1 MKKLENKVAI
11 VTGGARDIG
20 RAVSLKLASE
30 GAKVVVNYFDNK
42 EDAEA
47 TQKMIADMGAE
58 SIIVQGD
65 MTKAE
70 DVKRIV
76 EEAMKTYGQD
86 IHVLVNVVG
95 GIVGRKKITEQD
107 EAWYNFLMDVNMKS
121 CWLCTREVV
130 PHMPRGGSIVNFSS
144 LAAKDGGGPGA
155 SMYAT
160 AKGAVAVFTRSMA
173 KELGP
178 DGIRVNAVA
187 PGTIATSFHDRFNT
201 PENRERMKGIYPL
214 RREGDAADV
223 ADLICFLACDDSDYI
238 TGTNIDINGGIF
250 FS

>member
-1 MKKLENKVAI
+1 MKKLEGKVAI
-11 VTGGARDIG
+11 VTGGSRDIG

-30 GAKVVVNYFDNK
+30 GAKVVVNYFDNE
-42 EDAEA
+42 EDAKT
-47 TQKMIADMGAE
+47 TQGMIAELGAE

-65 MTKAE
+65 MTKEA

-76 EEAMKTYGQD
+76 AEAKKAFGEE

-121 CWLCTREVV
+121 CWLCTKEVV
-130 PHMPRGGSIVNFSS
+130 PFMPRGGAIVNFSS

-160 AKGAVAVFTRSMA
+160 AKGAVAVFTRAMA

-214 RREGDAADV
+214 RREGDAEDV